1 MLPFCSKDLKEFVL
15 KWNYNF
21 PIDRWYRDKYKIPFN
36 SAAHKNLSFIDM
48 YSEYLEYY
56 LFNVYYS
63 EKKKIEENRNKNLE
77 EYIRGE
83 GNFMKE
89 IVVSQKDI
97 DRIFEEL
104 DIDSM

>member
-15 KWNYNF
+15 KWNYSF

-36 SAAHKNLSFIDM
+36 STAHKNLSFIDM
-48 YSEYLEYY
+48 YFEYLEHY
-56 LFNVYYS
+56 LFNVYYL
-63 EKKKIEENRNKNLE
+63 EKRKIEDKKKNLE
-77 EYIRGE
+77 EEYIKGE

-89 IVVSQKDI
+89 IVISQNDI